1 MGRTALIV
9 TDMLNPYEHDDADKL
24 AESVEQAL
32 PNVVALRD
40 RAVEAG
46 VPVIYVNDNHEDW
59 ESSRDAL
66 IEGALLGAR
75 PDLVQPILPG
85 DGDLFLAKTRH
96 SIFYS
101 TPVAHI
107 LGQEDIEHIVLTGQV
122 TEQCILYSALD
133 AYIRHIDVVVPRDA
147 VAHIF
152 EDLAEAS
159 LTMMERNMHAEV
171 CEAADCRLGS
181 GTKIAHRR

>member
-1 MGRTALIV
+1 VGRTALIV
-9 TDMLNPYEHDDADKL
+9 TDMLNHYEHEDADKL
-24 AESVEQAL
+24 VASVEKVL

-46 VPVIYVNDNHEDW
+46 VPVIYVNDNHDEW
-59 ESSRDAL
+59 ESNRHRL
-66 IEGALLGAR
+66 VEGALEGAR
-75 PDLVQPILPG
+75 PDLIKPILPR
-85 DGDLFLAKTRH
+85 DNDLFLSKTRH
-96 SIFYS
+96 SAFYA
-101 TPVAHI
+101 TPLEHI
-107 LGQEDIEHIVLTGQV
+107 LTQEEIDRIVLVGQV

-133 AYIRHIDVVVPRDA
+133 AYIRHLDVVVPRDA

-171 CEAADCRLGS
+171 CDSGDCRLEER
-181 GTKIAHRR
+181 H

>member
-9 TDMLNPYEHDDADKL
+9 TDMLNTYEHEDADKL
-24 AESVEQAL
+24 IESVERVL
-32 PNVVALRD
+32 PQVVALRE
-40 RAVEAG
+40 EASG
-46 VPVIYVNDNHEDW
+46 DDVLTMYVNDNHDDW
-59 ESSRDAL
+59 ESSRQGLVDA
-66 IEGALLGAR
+66 ALGGAR
-75 PDLVQPILPG
+75 PDLVEPILPG
-85 DGDLFLAKTRH
+85 DNDLFLAKTRH

-101 TPVAHI
+101 TPVEHI
-107 LGQEDIEHIVLTGQV
+107 LAQEGVDRIVLVGQV

-171 CEAADCRLGS
+171 CPASDCRKGS
-181 GTKIAHRR
+181 GASIAPR

>member
-1 MGRTALIV
+1 VGRTALIV
-9 TDMLNPYEHDDADKL
+9 IDMLNPYEHEDADRL
-24 AESVEQAL
+24 IASVEQAL
-32 PNVVALRD
+32 PNIVALRD
-40 RAVEAG
+40 RAGDDGSLVM
-46 VPVIYVNDNHEDW
+46 YVNDNHEDW
-59 ESSRDAL
+59 ESSRDQLVEAAL
-66 IEGALLGAR
+66 DGAR
-75 PDLVQPILPG
+75 RDLVEPILPR

-96 SIFYS
+96 SIFYA

-107 LGQEDIEHIVLTGQV
+107 LEQEGVDHIVLTGQV

-133 AYIRHIDVVVPRDA
+133 AHLRHHAQTVPRDA

-171 CEAADCRLGS
+171 CDAGDCRLGER
-181 GTKIAHRR
+181 H

>member
-1 MGRTALIV
+1 VGRSALIV
-9 TDMLNPYEHDDADKL
+9 TDMLNRYEHEDADKL
-24 AESVEQAL
+24 VASVEEVL
-32 PNVVALRD
+32 PNVVALRE
-40 RAVEAG
+40 RADEARM
-46 VPVIYVNDNHEDW
+46 PVIYVNDNHGEW

-66 IEGALLGAR
+66 VESALEGTRG
-75 PDLVQPILPG
+75 DLVEPILPRN
-85 DGDLFLAKTRH
+85 DDLFLAKTRH

-101 TPVAHI
+101 TPVEHI
-107 LGQEDIEHIVLTGQV
+107 LAQEDIDHSVICGQV

-133 AYIRHIDVVVPRDA
+133 AYLRHLEVTVPRDA

-171 CEAADCRLGS
+171 CDTGDCRLGER
-181 GTKIAHRR
+181 H